1 MNKFRF
7 KALIV
12 MTLVAV
18 TMTAAPKKKS
28 ILSLKESITDEAIVY
43 PYSFEINTQ
52 EMQKNWYLQNYAVV
66 DANVEKK
73 APNEVSDAEYI
84 QRLRAIPS
92 GIELPFNQVVKAYI
106 TRYITKERTMVSQIL
121 GMTPYYMPIFE
132 RALEKEGLPHELKFI
147 PIVESA
153 LDPNVVSSAG
163 AAGLWQFMV
172 DTSKGLGL
180 EVNSLV
186 DERRDPYRSSNAA
199 ASYFKQLYGI
209 YGDWSL
215 AIAAYNCGP
224 ANVNK
229 ALRRAKN
236 KDNEKPDFWSIYE
249 YLPRETRGYVP
260 AFIAAT
266 YVMNNY
272 QKHNINPALSK
283 KPLIIDTVM
292 VSHRVNFNQI
302 SSVLN
307 IPIEEIRILNPQY
320 RHDIIPGDTHPYSL
334 ALPSQQIYSY
344 IMVEDSIMSYR
355 KDLYATRDVVEP
367 GNRKSSVAQ
376 QMVNPKDAEKN
387 VVKQAKAEDK
397 TKAQSKTST
406 APAIAS
412 NETGES
418 KYHKVKR
425 GETIESIAENYNMS
439 VAELMALNSLNRK
452 HVSRGQVLK
461 VTGESSVQA
470 EKQKPEPTY
479 ASAQPKKEVAKKEPA
494 PKKEP
499 KAETKAPARS
509 KSYSVNDEIG
519 MPRTTTTPKKQ
530 KQDAATP
537 KQAAS
542 ESSKKPQPK
551 KEEAPAVKTSSSKSQ
566 KAAIEEE
573 KATAKAKADKRN
585 TRRTAEEESAS
596 APSKKSRKAD
606 SATEEK
612 QTSPKSRKAAPSK
625 ATDKDEVK
633 STRRSKKA
641 KAGSDEE
648 KQTSKRKSR
657 KANTDSASKSRKKKA
672 KKEEDATPSSHS
684 VRDGES
690 LERIAH
696 RYGLGTDQLRKAN
709 PQLKD
714 ADMLHPGDKLK
725 IPKASKKKKSAKEET
740 ATKKKRRK

>member
-1 MNKFRF
+1 MKNFRF
-7 KALIV
+7 NALIV
-12 MTLVAV
+12 LALMAV
-18 TMTAAPKKKS
+18 TVSAAPKKKS

-66 DANVEKK
+66 DANVESKS
-73 APNEVSDAEYI
+73 PNEVSDAEYI

-92 GIELPFNQVVKAYI
+92 GIELPYNQVVKSYI
-106 TRYITKERTMVSQIL
+106 TRYITRERTMVSQIL
-121 GMTPYYMPIFE
+121 GMSPYYMPIFE

-147 PIVESA
+147 PIIESA

-172 DTSKGLGL
+172 DTGKGLGL

-209 YGDWSL
+209 YNDWSL

-229 ALRRAKN
+229 ALRRAKS
-236 KDNEKPDFWSIYE
+236 KDNENPDFWSIYE

-272 QKHNINPALSK
+272 QKHNISPALSK

-292 VSHRVNFNQI
+292 VHHRVNFNQI

-307 IPIEEIRILNPQY
+307 IPVEEIRILNPQY

-355 KDLYATRDVVEP
+355 KDLYTTRDVVEP
-367 GNRKSSVAQ
+367 GNHNSSVTQ
-376 QMVNPKDAEKN
+376 QMVDPKEAAKS
-387 VVKQAKAEDK
+387 VVQTKQEQRQVAQAKPTVSA
-397 TKAQSKTST
+397 T
-406 APAIAS
+406 PVS
-412 NETGES
+412 NNES
-418 KYHKVKR
+418 VEAKYHKVKR
-425 GETIESIAENYNMS
+425 GETLESIADEYNMS
-439 VAELMALNSLNRK
+439 VAELMALNDLNRK

-461 VTGESSVQA
+461 ITGER
-470 EKQKPEPTY
+470 KQQQTE
-479 ASAQPKKEVAKKEPA
+479 QPKTTTSYAVAQAKQSASTKQAA
-494 PKKEP
+494 PKKEAP
-499 KAETKAPARS
+499 KTTASTSTTTASQRS
-509 KSYSVNDEIG
+509 KSYSVNDEIDG
-519 MPRTTTTPKKQ
+519 RATASKKQ
-530 KQDAATP
+530 KT
-537 KQAAS
+537 
-542 ESSKKPQPK
+542 
-551 KEEAPAVKTSSSKSQ
+551 EAPAPAAKKQKEETAPTTASNSKKQ
-566 KAAIEEE
+566 KAAIEKE
-573 KATAKAKADKRN
+573 KATASKRTTRQVAEDESAKSKAKTNKRN
-585 TRRTAEEESAS
+585 KRT
-596 APSKKSRKAD
+596 D
-606 SATEEK
+606 T
-612 QTSPKSRKAAPSK
+612 
-625 ATDKDEVK
+625 DEVK
-633 STRRSKKA
+633 SSKRRKADRDNDRRS
-641 KAGSDEE
+641 
-648 KQTSKRKSR
+648 
-657 KANTDSASKSRKKKA
+657 KKKA
-672 KKEEDATPSSHS
+672 KKEETRPTSHS
-684 VRDGES
+684 VREGES

-714 ADMLHPGDKLK
+714 ADMLHPGDKLNV
-725 IPKASKKKKSAKEET
+725 PKANKKKKNAKKEET
-740 ATKKKRRK
+740 TSKKKRRR

>member
-1 MNKFRF
+1 MKNFRF
-7 KALIV
+7 NALIV
-12 MTLVAV
+12 LAIATL
-18 TMTAAPKKKS
+18 TMSAAPKKKS

-66 DANVEKK
+66 DASVESKS
-73 APNEVSDAEYI
+73 PNEVSDAEYI

-92 GIELPFNQVVKAYI
+92 GIELPYNQVVKSYI
-106 TRYITKERTMVSQIL
+106 TRYITRERTMVSQIL
-121 GMTPYYMPIFE
+121 GMSPYYMPIFE

-147 PIVESA
+147 PIIESA

-172 DTSKGLGL
+172 DTGKGLGL

-209 YGDWSL
+209 YNDWSL

-229 ALRRAKN
+229 ALRRAKSR
-236 KDNEKPDFWSIYE
+236 DNENPDFWSIYE

-292 VSHRVNFNQI
+292 VHHRVNFNQI

-355 KDLYATRDVVEP
+355 KDIYATRDVVEP
-367 GNRKSSVAQ
+367 GNHASSVTQ
-376 QMVNPKDAEKN
+376 QMVDPQEAAKS
-387 VVKQAKAEDK
+387 VVKTKQEQHQVAQAKPTVSA
-397 TKAQSKTST
+397 T
-406 APAIAS
+406 PVS
-412 NETGES
+412 NNES
-418 KYHKVKR
+418 VEAKYHKVRR
-425 GETIESIAENYNMS
+425 GETIESIADEYNMS
-439 VAELMALNSLNRK
+439 VAELMALNNLNRK

-461 VTGESSVQA
+461 ITGERKQQA
-470 EKQKPEPTY
+470 E
-479 ASAQPKKEVAKKEPA
+479 QPKTSTSYAVAQAKQSTAAKQAA
-494 PKKEP
+494 PKKEAS
-499 KAETKAPARS
+499 KTTASTSTTTSQRS
-509 KSYSVNDEIG
+509 KSYSVNDEIDG
-519 MPRTTTTPKKQ
+519 RATASKKQ
-530 KQDAATP
+530 KAETPVPAPATAK
-537 KQAAS
+537 KQKAETAPTTAS
-542 ESSKKPQPK
+542 NSKKQ
-551 KEEAPAVKTSSSKSQ
+551 KE
-566 KAAIEEE
+566 AIEEE
-573 KATAKAKADKRN
+573 KATASKRT
-585 TRRTAEEESAS
+585 TRHVAEEESA
-596 APSKKSRKAD
+596 R
-606 SATEEK
+606 
-612 QTSPKSRKAAPSK
+612 SK
-625 ATDKDEVK
+625 AKAKTNKRSKRDDRDEVK
-633 STRRSKKA
+633 SSKRRKADRDSDRRSK
-641 KAGSDEE
+641 
-648 KQTSKRKSR
+648 R
-657 KANTDSASKSRKKKA
+657 KA
-672 KKEEDATPSSHS
+672 KKEEDARPTSHS
-684 VRDGES
+684 VREGES

-725 IPKASKKKKSAKEET
+725 VPKANKKKKSAKKEET
-740 ATKKKRRK
+740 TSKKKRRR

>member
-1 MNKFRF
+1 MKNFRF
-7 KALIV
+7 NALIV
-12 MTLVAV
+12 LALMAV
-18 TMTAAPKKKS
+18 TVSAAPKKKS

-66 DANVEKK
+66 DANVESKS
-73 APNEVSDAEYI
+73 PNEVSDAEYI

-92 GIELPFNQVVKAYI
+92 GIELPYNQVVKSYI
-106 TRYITKERTMVSQIL
+106 TRYITRERTMVSQIL
-121 GMTPYYMPIFE
+121 GMSPYYMPIFE

-147 PIVESA
+147 PIIESA

-172 DTSKGLGL
+172 DTGKGLGL

-209 YGDWSL
+209 YNDWSL

-229 ALRRAKN
+229 ALRRAKS
-236 KDNEKPDFWSIYE
+236 KDNENPDFWSIYE

-292 VSHRVNFNQI
+292 VHHRVNFNQI

-307 IPIEEIRILNPQY
+307 IPVEEIRILNPQY

-367 GNRKSSVAQ
+367 GNHNSSVTQ
-376 QMVNPKDAEKN
+376 QMVDPKEAAKS
-387 VVKQAKAEDK
+387 VVQTKQEQRQVAQAKPTVSA
-397 TKAQSKTST
+397 TLV
-406 APAIAS
+406 S
-412 NETGES
+412 NNES
-418 KYHKVKR
+418 VEAKYHKVKR
-425 GETIESIAENYNMS
+425 GETLESIADEYNMS
-439 VAELMALNSLNRK
+439 VAELMALNDLNRK

-461 VTGESSVQA
+461 ITGER
-470 EKQKPEPTY
+470 KQQQTE
-479 ASAQPKKEVAKKEPA
+479 QPKTTTSYAVAQAKQSASTKQAA
-494 PKKEP
+494 PKKEAP
-499 KAETKAPARS
+499 KTTASTSTTTASQRS
-509 KSYSVNDEIG
+509 KSYSVNDEIDG
-519 MPRTTTTPKKQ
+519 RATASKKQ
-530 KQDAATP
+530 KT
-537 KQAAS
+537 
-542 ESSKKPQPK
+542 
-551 KEEAPAVKTSSSKSQ
+551 EAPAPAAKKQKEETAPTTASNSKKQ
-566 KAAIEEE
+566 KAAIEKE
-573 KATAKAKADKRN
+573 KATASKRTTRQVAEDESAKSKAKTNKRN
-585 TRRTAEEESAS
+585 KRT
-596 APSKKSRKAD
+596 D
-606 SATEEK
+606 N
-612 QTSPKSRKAAPSK
+612 
-625 ATDKDEVK
+625 DEVK
-633 STRRSKKA
+633 SSKRRKADRDNDRRS
-641 KAGSDEE
+641 
-648 KQTSKRKSR
+648 
-657 KANTDSASKSRKKKA
+657 KKKA
-672 KKEEDATPSSHS
+672 KKEETRPTSHS
-684 VRDGES
+684 VREGES

-696 RYGLGTDQLRKAN
+696 SYGLGTDQLRKAN

-714 ADMLHPGDKLK
+714 ADMLHPGDKLNV
-725 IPKASKKKKSAKEET
+725 PKANKKKKNAKKEET
-740 ATKKKRRK
+740 TSKKKRRR

>member
-1 MNKFRF
+1 MKNFRF
-7 KALIV
+7 NALIV
-12 MTLVAV
+12 LAIVAL
-18 TMTAAPKKKS
+18 TMSAAPKKKS

-66 DANVEKK
+66 DASVESKS
-73 APNEVSDAEYI
+73 PNEVSDAEYI

-92 GIELPFNQVVKAYI
+92 GIELPYNQVVKSYI
-106 TRYITKERTMVSQIL
+106 TRYITRERTMVSQIL
-121 GMTPYYMPIFE
+121 GMSPYYMPIFE

-147 PIVESA
+147 PIIESA

-172 DTSKGLGL
+172 DTGKGLGL

-199 ASYFKQLYGI
+199 ASYFKQLNGI
-209 YGDWSL
+209 YNDWSL

-229 ALRRAKN
+229 ALRRAKSR
-236 KDNEKPDFWSIYE
+236 DNENPDFWSIYE

-292 VSHRVNFNQI
+292 VRHRVNFNQI
-302 SSVLN
+302 SNVLN

-367 GNRKSSVAQ
+367 GNHASSVTQ
-376 QMVNPKDAEKN
+376 QMVDPQETAKS
-387 VVKQAKAEDK
+387 VVKTKQEQRQVAQAKPTVSA
-397 TKAQSKTST
+397 T
-406 APAIAS
+406 PVS
-412 NETGES
+412 NNES
-418 KYHKVKR
+418 VEAKYHKVRR
-425 GETIESIAENYNMS
+425 GETIENIADEYNMS
-439 VAELMALNSLNRK
+439 VAELMALNNLNRK

-461 VTGESSVQA
+461 ITGERKQQA
-470 EKQKPEPTY
+470 E
-479 ASAQPKKEVAKKEPA
+479 QPKAATSYAVAQAKQSTATKQAA
-494 PKKEP
+494 PKKEAQ
-499 KAETKAPARS
+499 KTTASTSTTTSQRS
-509 KSYSVNDEIG
+509 KSYSVNDEIDG
-519 MPRTTTTPKKQ
+519 RATASKKQ
-530 KQDAATP
+530 KAETPAPATAK
-537 KQAAS
+537 KQKAETAPTTAS
-542 ESSKKPQPK
+542 NSKKQ
-551 KEEAPAVKTSSSKSQ
+551 KE
-566 KAAIEEE
+566 AIEEE
-573 KATAKAKADKRN
+573 KATASKRT
-585 TRRTAEEESAS
+585 TRHVAEEESA
-596 APSKKSRKAD
+596 R
-606 SATEEK
+606 
-612 QTSPKSRKAAPSK
+612 SK
-625 ATDKDEVK
+625 AKAKTNKRSKRDDRDEVK
-633 STRRSKKA
+633 SSKRRKADRDSDRRSK
-641 KAGSDEE
+641 
-648 KQTSKRKSR
+648 R
-657 KANTDSASKSRKKKA
+657 KA
-672 KKEEDATPSSHS
+672 KKEEEDARPTSHS
-684 VRDGES
+684 VREGES

-725 IPKASKKKKSAKEET
+725 VPKANKKKKSAKKEET
-740 ATKKKRRK
+740 TSKKKRRR